1 MTGSLRG
8 RARVVRA
15 ADLGSARPLVE
26 SAPRETPGRL
36 AARIPREELQARER
50 AQRTVEQAQVRASEI
65 LGRAEIDAQEI
76 LARARRES
84 AAEHE
89 ATLAARWL
97 ALTKSQAAAAER
109 EADRVIAVAVALA
122 ERLLGSA
129 LAMDPSRIVDL
140 ARTVL
145 DEARGS
151 RRVILHANPV
161 DAEALRAYLL
171 SAGFEPCSAEVREDP
186 ALARG
191 DLQLQTELGNIDA
204 QLAPRL
210 ERLASALR
218 STSATR

>member
-1 MTGSLRG
+1 VTGLHRG
-8 RARVVRA
+8 RARIVRA
-15 ADLGSARPLVE
+15 SELGSAKPLAE
-26 SAPRETPGRL
+26 SAPSETPGQR
-36 AARIPREELQARER
+36 ARRIPHEELQARER
-50 AQRTVEQAQVRASEI
+50 AERTIEEAKARASEI
-65 LGRAEIDAQEI
+65 LQCAEREAKEIRDRAQREAAAQQ
-76 LARARRES
+76 
-84 AAEHE
+84 E

-97 ALTKSQAAAAER
+97 ELTKSQSAALAR
-109 EADRVIAVAVALA
+109 ESDRVTAVAVALA

-151 RRVILHANPV
+151 RRVILHAHPV
-161 DAEALRAYLL
+161 DAEALRVQLL
-171 SAGFEPCSAEVREDP
+171 GAGFEPCSAEVREDP

-191 DLQLQTELGNIDA
+191 DLRLQTELGNIDA

-218 STSATR
+218 SSSSQR